1 MSLAAPPSKA
11 FSEPTSATKFALVA
25 ARRNLPL
32 LTTCLVL
39 VLLYGGA
46 SIRYNG
52 FFSLQVAAN
61 LVSDNAFLGISAVGL
76 TLVILAGGIDLSIG
90 AAIGCTS
97 IFLATVTERHGWY
110 PAIAVAIVLVVGTVV
125 GLAQGMLIHF
135 FELPAFLVTLGGL
148 FFYRGVGLLI
158 SRESIAISNP
168 IYVRLTSWSIPLG
181 RGAALPLVGVL
192 FLVLLAAVSY
202 VAAFRPIG
210 RYIYAVGGN
219 EQSALLMGLPVGRVK
234 VGVYAFCGLCAAFA
248 GFTATLYTS
257 SGNALTGSGLEL
269 DAIAAVVV
277 GGTLLSGGI
286 GGPVGT
292 LLGVLIF
299 GVIQSAITF
308 EGTLSSWWARIAIG
322 ILLLGFIL
330 LQKLLQPGS
339 DNS

>member
-1 MSLAAPPSKA
+1 MTFAAPPSTA
-11 FSEPTSATKFALVA
+11 LSQSRIATGFSLLKG
-25 ARRNLPL
+25 RKNLPL
-32 LTTCLVL
+32 IATCV
-39 VLLYGGA
+39 VFILLYSAA
-46 SIRYNG
+46 SLRYNG
-52 FFSLQVAAN
+52 FFSLQVASN
-61 LVSDNAFLGISAVGL
+61 LVSDNAFLGIAAVGL
-76 TLVILAGGIDLSIG
+76 TLVILAGGIDLSVG

-97 IFLATVTERHGWY
+97 ILLATVTERHGWH
-110 PAIAVAIVLVVGTVV
+110 PALAAAVVLAGGTLV
-125 GLAQGMLIHF
+125 GLVQGMLIHF

-148 FFYRGVGLLI
+148 FFYRGLGLLI

-168 IYVRLTSWSIPLG
+168 LYVRLSSWAIPIGG
-181 RGAALPLVGVL
+181 RAALPLVGIL
-192 FLVLLAAVSY
+192 FLALLALVSY
-202 VAAFRPIG
+202 FAACRPIG
-210 RYIYAVGGN
+210 RYIYAIGGS

-234 VGVYAFCGLCAAFA
+234 VGVYGFCGLCAGLA
-248 GFTATLYTS
+248 GVGATLYTS

-277 GGTLLSGGI
+277 GGTLLSGGV
-286 GGPVGT
+286 GSPVGT

-330 LQKLLQPGS
+330 LQRLLQPGR